1 MDKFL
6 DLKNNSERI
15 ISNQFTKLREFR
27 YSQTDGFVAPNT
39 LYTIYYTNDKL
50 KIYLTGVPSSTNSK
64 KIDRENETDSFVIYQ
79 NINNLERENYPKPD
93 KVLPKPSDYDVG
105 FINRYFCKSAND
117 NTKSIFEISKND
129 FNNQSSFFNYYKLR
143 WTISGKKQS
152 VARQNIIELLS
163 IINDAPNI
171 RQIIPALQYWRP
183 SQDSRDD
190 IEKKL
195 ERLKNYWYL

>member
-50 KIYLTGVPSSTNSK
+50 KVYLTGVPSSTNSK

-105 FINRYFCKSAND
+105 FINRYFVN
-117 NTKSIFEISKND
+117 
-129 FNNQSSFFNYYKLR
+129 
-143 WTISGKKQS
+143 
-152 VARQNIIELLS
+152 LLMMIPNHFLKYQKMILIVKVHFLI
-163 IINDAPNI
+163 IIN
-171 RQIIPALQYWRP
+171 
-183 SQDSRDD
+183 
-190 IEKKL
+190 
-195 ERLKNYWYL
+195 

>member
-50 KIYLTGVPSSTNSK
+50 KVYLTGVPSSTNSK

-105 FINRYFCKSAND
+105 FINRYFCKSVND
-117 NTKSIFEISKND
+117 DTKPFFEISKND
-129 FNNQSSFFNYYKLR
+129 FNNQSAFFNYYQLR

-163 IINDAPNI
+163 IINDVPNI

-183 SQDSRDD
+183 SKDSRDD

-195 ERLKNYWYL
+195 ERLKNY

>member
-50 KIYLTGVPSSTNSK
+50 KVYLTGVPSSTNSK

-79 NINNLERENYPKPD
+79 NINNLGRENYPKPD

-117 NTKSIFEISKND
+117 DT
-129 FNNQSSFFNYYKLR
+129 NQFLKYQK
-143 WTISGKKQS
+143 TIL
-152 VARQNIIELLS
+152 IIEVHFL
-163 IINDAPNI
+163 IIT
-171 RQIIPALQYWRP
+171 
-183 SQDSRDD
+183 S
-190 IEKKL
+190 
-195 ERLKNYWYL
+195 